1 MGRARANSTGSHT
14 QLRENVIAP
23 SNVGKITSNQAFF
36 IEFKNNKCCN
46 LHDLVYG
53 AQWIQVAI
61 GQIFFQN
68 N

>member
-53 AQWIQVAI
+53 AQ
-61 GQIFFQN
+61 
-68 N
+68 